1 MESQLK
7 IRKGVI
13 KMDSETIF
21 NLHLASHVFAVTTS
35 IVTQWV
41 IMAII
46 IVLAIILTRN
56 IKTIPSKTQSVVEI
70 FVETIDGLIKS
81 NMGDNFKSFVPFIGT
96 LAIFLFFLNLTGLVG
111 VDPSTKDIN
120 VTAAFAIMSFVVIQ
134 ATSIKRIGVGGYLK
148 SYLQPFAPMIIMNV
162 IEKITLPLSLC
173 LRLFCNML
181 VGVMIIGL
189 IYTGL
194 NHFAFGIPIIA
205 HGFFD
210 LFDGI
215 IQMYVFVMLTMV
227 YTKMAISEE

>member
-1 MESQLK
+1 
-7 IRKGVI
+7 
-13 KMDSETIF
+13 MDSETIF

>member
-21 NLHLASHVFAVTTS
+21 NLHLANHVFAVTTS

-56 IKTIPSKTQSVVEI
+56 IKTIPSKTQSVVEM

>member
-1 MESQLK
+1 M
-7 IRKGVI
+7 